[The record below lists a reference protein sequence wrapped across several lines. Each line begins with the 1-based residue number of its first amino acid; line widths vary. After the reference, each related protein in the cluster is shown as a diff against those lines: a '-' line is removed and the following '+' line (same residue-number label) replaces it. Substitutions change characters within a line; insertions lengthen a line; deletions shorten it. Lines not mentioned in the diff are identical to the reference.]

1 MAGLARIAAFL
12 TIILASQPA
21 AAAEFERNIMT
32 GGPQGTY
39 IQIGR
44 NVADLGK
51 ACGISLT
58 VQPSAGSLE
67 NFVGVRNRR
76 NTQFGIVQSDVLE
89 YLKTFEANDPEV
101 QQAVRGVKI
110 MFPLYNEEVH
120 VLARSDIKDMKGL
133 EGKTVAVG
141 VKDSG
146 TFLTSSLIL
155 DILQVKT
162 GARVPLNPDAAL
174 PKLLA
179 GEIDAFFY
187 VAGAPASLFKDNKI
201 DGARFHLLPI
211 ADAPLLATYTASR
224 IDAGIYDFQTQP
236 VDLIAVKAVMMTY
249 DYDVKRNAYQRE
261 SCKAVSDFSNLILNN
276 LDKLQQ
282 SGHPKWKDVDLTA
295 LPPGWQ
301 VGVCVKAGMALD
313 YKPACKA
320 PASAT
325 GQQAGWKRGISQSPE
340 AAAEEEL
347 GRQSTSAMTTK
358 KPACQTPAF
367 YYASDDRYVLFDVY
381 AE

>member
-1 MAGLARIAAFL
+1 MMFRQAFWAATIFAALAL
-12 TIILASQPA
+12 TPVT
-21 AAAEFERNIMT
+21 AAEFEKNIMT

-44 NVADLGK
+44 DVATLGK
-51 ACGISLT
+51 ACGLT
-58 VQPSAGSLE
+58 LNVKESAGSLE
-67 NFVGVRNRR
+67 NFVGVRNSK

-89 YLKTFEANDPEV
+89 YLKTFEADDPEV
-101 QQAVRGVKI
+101 QQAVRGVRI
-110 MFPLYNEEVH
+110 MFPLYNEEIH
-120 VLARSDIKDMKGL
+120 VLARADIKDMEGL
-133 EGKTVAVG
+133 AGKKVAVG

-162 GARVPLNPDAAL
+162 GERVPLNPDTAL

-187 VAGAPASLFKDNKI
+187 VAGAPAALFKNNPI
-201 DGARFHLLPI
+201 DGTKFHLVPI
-211 ADAPLLATYTASR
+211 TEAPLLATYTPSR
-224 IDAGIYDFQTQP
+224 IDGGTYAFQKEP

-261 SCKAVSDFSNLILNN
+261 SCKAVSEFSNLILND
-276 LDKLQQ
+276 LDKLQAT
-282 SGHPKWKDVDLTA
+282 GHPKWKDVDLTA

-313 YKPACKA
+313 YKPTCKA
-320 PASAT
+320 PVAASEQPD
-325 GQQAGWKRGISQSPE
+325 GN
-340 AAAEEEL
+340 EEYLNLLKERL
-347 GRQSTSAMTTK
+347 K
-358 KPACQTPAF
+358 KK
-367 YYASDDRYVLFDVY
+367 
-381 AE
+381 